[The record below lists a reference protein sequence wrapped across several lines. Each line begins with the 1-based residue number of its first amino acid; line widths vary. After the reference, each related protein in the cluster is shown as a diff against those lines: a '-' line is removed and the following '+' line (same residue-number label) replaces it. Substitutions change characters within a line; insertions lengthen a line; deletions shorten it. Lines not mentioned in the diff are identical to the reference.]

1 MAPFAPPTAFYI
13 TPLPRTPNPTPQPFP
28 PPTHFLTPGIVL
40 EPGYGYNKQL
50 LAGGWAGILGY
61 TVKKIRKFTTIHWK
75 ICFRLAVV
83 NLQQNV
89 VSFSTSP

>member
-1 MAPFAPPTAFYI
+1 MVCIGADAKLCGTRDENNIINVDFKKNGR
-13 TPLPRTPNPTPQPFP
+13 L
-28 PPTHFLTPGIVL
+28 
-40 EPGYGYNKQL
+40 
-50 LAGGWAGILGY
+50 WAD
-61 TVKKIRKFTTIHWK
+61 TVKKILKFTTIHLK